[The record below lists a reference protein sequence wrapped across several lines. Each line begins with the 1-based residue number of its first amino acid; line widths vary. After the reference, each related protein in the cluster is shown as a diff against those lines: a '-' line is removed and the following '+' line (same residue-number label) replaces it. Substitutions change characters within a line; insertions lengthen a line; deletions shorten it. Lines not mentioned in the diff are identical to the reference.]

1 MTKGEESRQRLIKCA
16 AELFWKNGYS
26 ATGISQILQQTG
38 LPKGSF
44 YFYFKSKDELAIAV
58 AAYYQGQRVYIFEIN
73 YDNDTIS
80 NTYEWCAEGVSEE
93 IQNLKDM
100 PIDTISRWLAKF
112 EKFGEFYIT
121 SVNETLNK
129 VSEEY
134 RILAAQGI
142 KCLIAAP
149 LIEND
154 VIIGFIGVDDP
165 IANMNNLH
173 LLKSITY
180 YIINDIQKRKMLMKL
195 EYMSYIDL
203 LTGVYNR
210 NRYISDLESI
220 KLENHM
226 YSGVLYLDING
237 LKRINDSFGHRYGD
251 YIIKKAADILCG
263 VLVNQFIESAVMS
276 LW

>member
-1 MTKGEESRQRLIKCA
+1 M
-16 AELFWKNGYS
+16 
-26 ATGISQILQQTG
+26 
-38 LPKGSF
+38 
-44 YFYFKSKDELAIAV
+44 
-58 AAYYQGQRVYIFEIN
+58 
-73 YDNDTIS
+73 
-80 NTYEWCAEGVSEE
+80 
-93 IQNLKDM
+93 
-100 PIDTISRWLAKF
+100 
-112 EKFGEFYIT
+112 
-121 SVNETLNK
+121 
-129 VSEEY
+129 
-134 RILAAQGI
+134 
-142 KCLIAAP
+142 
-149 LIEND
+149 
-154 VIIGFIGVDDP
+154 IIGFIGVDDP

-237 LKRINDSFGHRYGD
+237 LKRINDSFVTAMVT
-251 YIIKKAADILCG
+251 ILSKKRLIYYA
-263 VLVNQFIESAVMS
+263 VFLVNQFIESAVMS